1 MEEKI
6 KKLIDLINSKRLK
19 IELNDIGE
27 CKIIGIAE
35 DNEGHEVGITISYT
49 EDLGG
54 YGNTEE
60 VTEELSWN
68 DLFNQEFKLYTEQ
81 TIKEMIEL

>member
-27 CKIIGIAE
+27 CKIIDIAE

>member
-27 CKIIGIAE
+27 CKIIDIAE

-49 EDLGG
+49 EDLGD